1 MKGEI
6 NIKIIIITL
15 GSWVSSVFV
24 WAYFSKK
31 KIAFFHWATT
41 LECRVAA
48 ILRLGSVVESTSVLC
63 CAASTRVGI

>member
-1 MKGEI
+1 MAVRMKGEI

-15 GSWVSSVFV
+15 GSWQR
-24 WAYFSKK
+24 W
-31 KIAFFHWATT
+31 
-41 LECRVAA
+41 ECRVAA